1 MEGLRFFW
9 RSFCY
14 LLSYGLLG
22 FLTACSPNLSQG
34 MPPPPNPITLATPSP
49 AVSSELLKSVVMG
62 QTIYVPV
69 YSHIYY
75 NNQNSVLNLAV
86 TLSIRN
92 TDLQQ
97 PLFIKSVR
105 YYDTEG
111 NLVKVYLDQ
120 IQRLGPLA
128 STSFVVERQDT
139 RGGSGANFIVEW
151 ISPTVMTEPIVEA
164 IAIGTDSNQGIS
176 FTSTGKVIQDDRS
189 SSGNLEEKGK
199 SPTKIQSPA
208 VLSPPV
214 PGRDV

>member
-1 MEGLRFFW
+1 MKRLKFLW
-9 RSFCY
+9 LSLCY
-14 LLSYGLLG
+14 LMFFLLLG
-22 FLTACSPNLSQG
+22 GLTACHPHLGQEMTRIPPANPTTLTALSPEISSQ
-34 MPPPPNPITLATPSP
+34 IS
-49 AVSSELLKSVVMG
+49 KSVVMG

-75 NNQNSVLNLAV
+75 NNQTNILNLAV

-92 TDLQQ
+92 TDLQH

-111 NLVKVYLDQ
+111 NLVKVYLEQ
-120 IQRLGPLA
+120 IQQLNPLA

-151 ISPTVMTEPIVEA
+151 ISPTPISEPIVEA

-176 FTSTGKVIQDDRS
+176 FTSTGKVIQDDR
-189 SSGNLEEKGK
+189 
-199 SPTKIQSPA
+199 PPA
-208 VLSPPV
+208 
-214 PGRDV
+214 